1 MFLGGEI
8 NEQHIKT
15 AYSHF
20 MQLDLREDWER

>member
-15 AYSHF
+15 GYSHF
-20 MQLDLREDWER
+20 MQLHLQEDWEG